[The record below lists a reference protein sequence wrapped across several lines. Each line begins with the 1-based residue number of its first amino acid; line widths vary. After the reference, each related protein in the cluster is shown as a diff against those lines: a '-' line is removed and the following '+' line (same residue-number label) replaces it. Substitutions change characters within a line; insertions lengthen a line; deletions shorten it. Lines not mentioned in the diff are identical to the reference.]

1 MANKHLIVIPER
13 GFMRHLYFVIY
24 ILLLGALYLV
34 PLKVLGKLS
43 FDSNLYSHFMLI
55 PAVSLYF
62 LFMERKTIFRRAG
75 YSFGIA
81 LPIVAAGLL
90 FYWLGKSSSG
100 GMNQND
106 YLALMMFSFF
116 LCINGGFI
124 GLYGIS
130 AFRKA
135 LFPLLFLIFIVP
147 IPMVILDGL
156 IKILLI
162 GSADTSYAIFNLL
175 GVPVYRDGF
184 IFELP
189 GLAVEVARQC
199 SGIRSTIGMFITS
212 VIAGYMFLR
221 TGWGRIALII
231 AIFPITIFKNSIR
244 ICSISLLAAYVDKS
258 WVTDSW
264 LHSSGGIVFFV
275 LGLIILG
282 VVLLLLQK
290 VEKRHQLAKDK
301 R

>member
-1 MANKHLIVIPER
+1 
-13 GFMRHLYFVIY
+13 MRHLYFLIY
-24 ILLLGALYLV
+24 VLLLLVLYFV
-34 PLKVLGKLS
+34 PLKALAGLS
-43 FDSNLYSHFMLI
+43 LDDELYSHFLLI
-55 PAVSLYF
+55 PVVSLYF
-62 LFMERKTIFRRAG
+62 LFTERKAIFAKTG
-75 YSFGIA
+75 YSLWVG
-81 LPIVAAGLL
+81 LPVAAAGIL
-90 FYWLGKSSSG
+90 FYWLARSSPG
-100 GMNQND
+100 GLNQND

-124 GLYGIS
+124 GIYGRQ
-130 AFRKA
+130 AYRKA
-135 LFPLLFLIFIVP
+135 LFPVLFLIFMVP
-147 IPMVILDGL
+147 IPTMILDAL

-162 GSADTSYAIFNLL
+162 GSADTSYVIFKVL

-184 IFELP
+184 VFELP

-212 VIAGYMFLR
+212 VIAGYMFLK
-221 TGWGRIALII
+221 TGWARGLLIL

-244 ICSISLLAAYVDKS
+244 ICVISILAAYVDKS

-282 VVLLLLQK
+282 IVLLIIQK
-290 VEKRHQLAKDK
+290 MEKKAHGALSGSKAKG
-301 R
+301 